1 MEEIPIIIVLLLC
14 LAYFSAVEI
23 ALFSITEA
31 KLRSVVHAGGKAG
44 KQAQRVI
51 NIKKNP
57 EKLLATILIILTVL
71 NISSAS
77 VATGLAIDVFDDNGV
92 EIATV
97 IMTIVILIFGEV
109 LPKTLGQRHA
119 ELFARL
125 GGPSMSFV
133 LYALT
138 PVTFFLERMAKF
150 VAKLTGGK
158 PSHGVSEEEVKAL
171 LHMGSESGNVE
182 AAEREMIEN
191 IFTLNDVTAEDVM
204 TQATDMVA
212 INMNLNPRE
221 ILHIMMETGF
231 SRLPAY
237 SGNIDHIEGILYGKD
252 VMEELVHFKGPV
264 EDLKLRPLVKPAM
277 YVPEQKA
284 LDDLLKS
291 FQREKKHIAI
301 VVNEYGETRG
311 IITLEDILEEI
322 VGDISDEQDEE
333 SGSIRRINSKT
344 IVVDAD
350 VDIDDIQE
358 VLDVEIHD
366 EVHKSIA
373 WFILNELGEVPEKGD
388 ELTAGNVKIIIE
400 EAEESKIKRVKLI
413 KIR

>member
-1 MEEIPIIIVLLLC
+1 MEEIPLLIVLVILS
-14 LAYFSAVEI
+14 AFFSGIEI
-23 ALFSITEA
+23 AFFSVTEA
-31 KLRSVVHAGGKAG
+31 KLRSISQSRGAIA
-44 KQAQRVI
+44 KQAQRVLK
-51 NIKKNP
+51 IKRNP
-57 EKLLATILIILTVL
+57 EKLLATILIGNNVV
-71 NISSAS
+71 NIGAAS
-77 VATGLAIDVFDDNGV
+77 VATAAAIELFGSSGV
-92 EIATV
+92 GVATG
-97 IMTIVILIFGEV
+97 IMTLVILIFGEI
-109 LPKTLGQRHA
+109 LPKAIAQKHA
-119 ELFARL
+119 EFFSRLFSPIMIVL
-125 GGPSMSFV
+125 

-138 PVTFFLERMAKF
+138 PLSFLLERL
-150 VAKLTGGK
+150 AKLVTRITGGNVTY
-158 PSHGVSEEEVKAL
+158 GVSEEEVKAL

-212 INMNLNPRE
+212 INMNSSPKE

-322 VGDISDEQDEE
+322 VGDISDEQDED